1 MANCTDAKFVKVN
14 ECSTGRVYCL
24 KFSSSSQRL
33 FYWLQSSPADK
44 DQLRMASE
52 EDEQLIGRANR
63 IMEEESMDQDP
74 VNMTGE

>member
-1 MANCTDAKFVKVN
+1 M
-14 ECSTGRVYCL
+14 
-24 KFSSSSQRL
+24 FSSSSQRL

-44 DQLRMASE
+44 DQLSMASE